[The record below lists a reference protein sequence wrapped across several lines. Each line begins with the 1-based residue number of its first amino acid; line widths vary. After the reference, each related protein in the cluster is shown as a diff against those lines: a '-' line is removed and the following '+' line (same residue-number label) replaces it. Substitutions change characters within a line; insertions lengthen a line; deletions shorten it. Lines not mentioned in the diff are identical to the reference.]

1 MPSPSGFNNGLRI
14 FVPGFPTEAFL
25 CFCGICDEFGG
36 VSGAARSGGRGD
48 GVLCDTAG
56 GFQNFFDGETASRS
70 KVDSACEIGK
80 EGSEMGVREIGHM
93 DIVADA
99 GSVRGRI
106 IIAKDLEFFL
116 LSESDLQDIGDDM
129 GFNGMIFPEISLGT
143 AGVEVA
149 EENGAEGNKS

>member
-14 FVPGFPTEAFL
+14 FVLGFPTEAFL

-36 VSGAARSGGRGD
+36 VSGAARGGGSGD
-48 GVLCDTAG
+48 GVLCDAAG
-56 GFQNFFDGETASRS
+56 CFQNFFDGETASRS
-70 KVDSACEIGK
+70 KVDGACEIGK
-80 EGSEMGVREIGHM
+80 EGAEMGVREVGHM

-106 IIAKDLEFFL
+106 IIAKDLEFFF
-116 LSESDLQDIGDDM
+116 LSENDLQDIGDDM
-129 GFNGMIFPEISLGT
+129 GFDGMIFPEISLGA

-149 EENGAEGNKS
+149 EEDGAEANKS